1 VSNAYLKPKKVANI
15 FVFPGLFG
23 RLKRLFGGFDYIPF
37 LLAQVYGTF
46 GLLPRSHPYLSDK
59 NIGRYG
65 IVKLISAAANHTPFD
80 RDHIDKVILFGA
92 SIASIVIIF
101 LFVVATL
108 IYTVATPVWASNIF
122 ITPNP
127 TTDMAFDLLDQVIG
141 VPGLYD
147 PTYTTVT
154 PFQSGI
160 HAMLRLY
167 SSALF
172 VFAMIY
178 FLYYIFS
185 LVAETAITGTPFGKR
200 FHKIWAPIRF
210 VLAIGLLVPFGA
222 HGLNS
227 AQYII
232 LYTAKL
238 GSGMAT
244 NTWIAFNS
252 TLSQPFGTGAAYTG
266 EFSRQYYTTQDGDIQ
281 AWDPGP
287 FQSQGLVAI
296 PEMPDIKR
304 LAAAINLIHT
314 CILGYEV
321 YHGKEI
327 EPYLVKSDPN
337 MMLDLSS
344 GNIPYTDALDFTEGN
359 DMVIKFGEYNEQE
372 HQEEPGYVFPYCGS
386 ITVPA
391 LQSDFMNISEIRE
404 LFYDLI
410 ARGAFSPSSPDIY
423 LPARFYAERMIGL
436 YAQGTETPIDDC
448 RSDTNGN
455 DFPDAGYTG
464 EYTAIGVCDYKPNL
478 MHKSFYASEL
488 QRHFDMRAYP
498 EMRALLRADRLFEM
512 PVEIEELG
520 WAGAG
525 IWYNRITEMNGDV
538 FQALQAVPFSGEPP
552 VLMADVI
559 KDRTMLNQITPAGEF
574 ALRVQGRGVV
584 NFNNAKDR
592 EFASVMTRAYQ
603 DWQTERDAQESQV
616 DAGHHPFVRAIA
628 FVFGAT
634 PILTIRENSGVHPF
648 AKLAAIGKGLI
659 ENSIKALMYAMA
671 LSAGAGFFEVGG
683 AGVGALFQGGS
694 GFFIAI
700 ATAAM
705 TSGFLLH
712 YIVPFMPFLYFF
724 FAVGGWIKTMF
735 EALVGAPLW
744 ALAHMQLEGDSLV
757 PKQAQSGYFLA
768 LEVFVRPMLILFGL
782 LASSTIFAAQAA
794 VLNSIFDLVTA
805 NLSGFG
811 PSTGRTGMMDIEYYR
826 RIVDQAF
833 FTVMYV
839 IIIYLMATSSFKL
852 VDSIPNNLLRWISGG
867 VKSFGDMAKD
877 PAEQLTTY
885 ATIGAGKFGRPI
897 AQGVGSAGSVVGGM
911 AGEAVGQKNVLG
923 MASAM
928 NSNMGKI
935 IAGTGLTAMVADM
948 IPSEVSAAEDIEG
961 VEIIDP
967 NEGEVPAE
975 DGASSPDTE
984 TDGDTVGLVPGTEDT
999 VTDAQSGDITAGDE
1013 ETGQGNITDDST
1025 SASSDTPPK
1034 SPSEGDE

>member
-1 VSNAYLKPKKVANI
+1 VANL

-46 GLLPRSHPYLSDK
+46 GLLPRSHPYLNDK

-65 IVKLISAAANHTPFD
+65 IIKLISAAANHTPFD
-80 RDHIDKVILFGA
+80 RDHIDRVILFGA
-92 SIASIVIIF
+92 SIASIIIIF
-101 LFVVATL
+101 LFIMATL

-147 PTYTTVT
+147 PSYTTVT

-210 VLAIGLLVPFGA
+210 VLAIGLLVPFGTY
-222 HGLNS
+222 GLNS

-252 TLSQPFGTGAAYTG
+252 TLSQPFGTGASYTG
-266 EFSRQYYTTQDGDIQ
+266 KFSRQYYATQDGNIQ
-281 AWDPGP
+281 AWDPGS

-304 LAAAINLIHT
+304 VAASINLVHT

-327 EPYLVKSDPN
+327 KPYLVKSDPN

-344 GNIPYTDALDFTEGN
+344 GTVPYADALEFTQGN
-359 DMVIKFGEYNEQE
+359 DMVIKFGEYDEGEYQD
-372 HQEEPGYVFPYCGS
+372 QPGYVFPYCGS

-391 LQSDFMNISEIRE
+391 LQSDFMNISQIRE

-410 ARGAFSPSSPDIY
+410 ARGAFSPVNADIY
-423 LPARFYAERMIGL
+423 FPARFYAERMIGL
-436 YAQGTETPIDDC
+436 YARDTATPIDDC

-455 DFPDAGYTG
+455 DFPDEGYIG
-464 EYTAIGVCDYKPNL
+464 EYTAIGVCDNKPNL

-498 EMRALLRADRLFEM
+498 EMRELLRADTLFEM
-512 PVEIEELG
+512 PIEIEELG

-552 VLMADVI
+552 VLMADVV
-559 KDRTMLNQITPAGEF
+559 KERSMLNQITPAGEF
-574 ALRVQGRGVV
+574 SMRVQGRGEVS
-584 NFNNAKDR
+584 FNNAKDR

-634 PILTIRENSGVHPF
+634 PILTIRENTGVHPF

-659 ENSIKALMYAMA
+659 ENSIQALMFAMA

-811 PSTGRTGMMDIEYYR
+811 PSTGQTGMMDIEYYR

-897 AQGVGSAGSVVGGM
+897 AQSVGSAGSVVGGM
-911 AGEAVGQKNVLG
+911 AGQAVGQKNVLG

-928 NSNMGKI
+928 NSTPGKLL
-935 IAGTGLTAMVADM
+935 AATGIGAMVADM
-948 IPSEVSAAEDIEG
+948 IPSEVSAAEDIDG
-961 VEIIDP
+961 VEIIEADDTTISD
-967 NEGEVPAE
+967 
-975 DGASSPDTE
+975 DGNTASPDAE
-984 TDGDTVGLVPGTEDT
+984 TDGDTIGLVPGIEGTEITTDT
-999 VTDAQSGDITAGDE
+999 TSDAGQSD
-1013 ETGQGNITDDST
+1013 ITDDNNT
-1025 SASSDTPPK
+1025 ASSDSPPK
-1034 SPSEGDE
+1034 SSPDGNE